1 MAGKKPEQESEASSA
16 EHPED
21 LFEMRLEKLSSLK
34 SKGHNPYDL
43 SFQRTS
49 TTSLLLSVPEDE
61 FGETTKY
68 RLGGRIRSRRL
79 MGKAGFM
86 DLEDE
91 SGRLQLYGQ
100 KAQLGDEAFELF
112 KTLDLGDI
120 VGVEGNLFRT
130 KTGQTSLNLNKI
142 ELLAKCLRPLPAVKE
157 VDGKTYFAFS
167 DKEQR
172 YRRRYV
178 DLIVNP
184 DVRRT
189 FEVRSRVL
197 AHVRSF
203 LTERGFLEVE
213 TPMMHPIPGGASA
226 RPFVTHHNALDLELY
241 LRVAP
246 ELYLKRLLVGGFA
259 RVFEVNR
266 NFRNEGISYKHNP
279 EFTMLEL
286 YEAYGDMNSMLQL
299 CEDLIVSTAR
309 LVTGGTKVQYEEH
322 TIDLTPPWTQMTFV
336 EVIEK
341 HSGARFRADMT
352 VEEARAEAARAG
364 LKDSEMADARTVWT
378 IAEAVFDEKVER
390 HLIQPIFVTHYPKE
404 LSPLAKT
411 WPENHEFVERFEPYI
426 VGRELGNAF
435 SELNDPIDQAQRFED
450 QVKARESGSGE
461 GGYMDHDYVRAL
473 EYGMPPAG
481 GMGIGIDRLVMLL
494 TGQHSIRDT
503 ILFPLLRPEKP

>member
-1 MAGKKPEQESEASSA
+1 MAQSKENKPENTPS
-16 EHPED
+16 PEQPDD
-21 LFEMRLEKLSSLK
+21 LYETRLEKLEALIAAGQS
-34 SKGHNPYDL
+34 PYRVSYRRDV
-43 SFQRTS
+43 QAAQ
-49 TTSLLLSVPEDE
+49 LLEVPEDQYAA
-61 FGETTKY
+61 TTVY
-68 RLGGRIRSRRL
+68 RAAGRIRSRRL
-79 MGKAGFM
+79 MGKAGFL

-91 SGRLQLYGQ
+91 TGRIQLYGQ
-100 KAQLGDEAFELF
+100 KAQLGDSFELF
-112 KTLDLGDI
+112 KTLDIGDI
-120 VGVEGNLFRT
+120 VGVEGNLFKT
-130 KTGQTSLNLNKI
+130 KTAQTSLNTTRMV
-142 ELLAKCLRPLPAVKE
+142 LLAKCLRPLPAVKE
-157 VDGKTYFAFS
+157 ADGKTFYAFT

-184 DVRRT
+184 DVRKT
-189 FEVRSRVL
+189 FEIRSQVL
-197 AHVRSF
+197 GHVRSF
-203 LTERGFLEVE
+203 LMERGYLEVE
-213 TPMMHPIPGGASA
+213 TPMMHPIPGGATA
-226 RPFVTHHNALDLELY
+226 RPFVTHHNALDMELY
-241 LRVAP
+241 MRVAP
-246 ELYLKRLLVGGFA
+246 ELYLKRLLVGGFS

-309 LVTGGTKVQYEEH
+309 LVTGGTRVEYENH

-341 HSGARFRADMT
+341 HSGARFRAEMSL
-352 VEEARAEAARAG
+352 EEAAAEALRAG
-364 LKDSEMADARTVWT
+364 LKEGDLVDAKSVWT
-378 IAEAVFDEKVER
+378 IAEAVFDAKVEAF
-390 HLIQPIFVTHYPKE
+390 LIQPIFVTHYPRE

-411 WPENHEFVERFEPYI
+411 WPPNEEFVERFEPYI
-426 VGRELGNAF
+426 AGRELGNAF
-435 SELNDPIDQAQRFED
+435 SELNDPIDQKARFEA
-450 QVKARESGSGE
+450 QVRQRESGAGE
-461 GGYMDHDYVRAL
+461 GGYMDLDYVRAL